1 MLGKLG
7 TSACAFPLD
16 VFSITWQPTQSLPA
30 ISLPIVTSGIVDS
43 AWLGSTPSS
52 GSWAVE
58 IDDVV
63 TRTTPMHKNPPILL
77 RTDERKRSQ
86 ASELQ
91 IVVTSFSL
99 KLGKMSLC
107 DHSLKQAYSR
117 RVPGQQSTN

>member
-43 AWLGSTPSS
+43 
-52 GSWAVE
+52 
-58 IDDVV
+58 
-63 TRTTPMHKNPPILL
+63 ILL
-77 RTDERKRSQ
+77 RTDEKKRSQ